1 MIEEAPNHGLER
13 GDTLLR
19 VAGISLIAGP
29 LVLLTVGGLSIPIYG
44 AGSGISDFFN
54 SVYDN
59 RLYWRVDHL
68 LRAFTFV
75 AVLIGVAGIRSSI
88 GTGPG
93 SAWVRIGFYVLAI
106 GTTIWIV
113 ELATAGVGLL
123 KVVSAWRE
131 EFGADALVS
140 FHVAV
145 AVDGIVAALQSMA
158 IVVYSF
164 ALVFIGLGMSE
175 ASPYPRWLGWSAIA
189 LGAATVPTG
198 ILWANTTETLVYAFG
213 VLAALTA
220 LWAIT
225 VGVWITRKV
234 W

>member
-1 MIEEAPNHGLER
+1 MTLRTIIQPDNPVLRRKARRVVSFDRRFQRLVDDMLKTMKEASGIGLAAPQVGVSQRVFVVRLPEDSEEA
-13 GDTLLR
+13 
-19 VAGISLIAGP
+19 
-29 LVLLTVGGLSIPIYG
+29 
-44 AGSGISDFFN
+44 
-54 SVYDN
+54 
-59 RLYWRVDHL
+59 
-68 LRAFTFV
+68 
-75 AVLIGVAGIRSSI
+75 
-88 GTGPG
+88 
-93 SAWVRIGFYVLAI
+93 
-106 GTTIWIV
+106 
-113 ELATAGVGLL
+113 
-123 KVVSAWRE
+123 RE